1 MENYELII
9 NFFRGIGAER
19 EANDYLKLFKKGNPA
34 RFAVIKVG
42 GRILE
47 QNLSMLA
54 LDLAFLSNLDL
65 FPVVI
70 HGGGP
75 QIDVELQKHGIEFR
89 KKDGIRV
96 TPREAIPVLKTVLDK
111 ANRELVDRIHADG
124 GTAVGLTEG
133 IFSAEKHPDPDLG
146 YVGVVTGVNLEPI
159 FKAIRKDQVPIVSPL
174 GFDADG
180 QAYNINADTA
190 ARAMVL
196 ALKPKKYILITEE
209 GGIRGATGRI
219 ISTINCANDYDYLIK
234 SGIVY
239 GGMLLKLTEAKT
251 LLEQIGTP
259 MVVEITSPGKLL
271 KELFTVQGGGTFIKL
286 GSEVHTFKD
295 YRKTS
300 TPRLRGLIESSFGRK
315 LVNGFFAKPP
325 HAVILEENYR
335 GAAVLRK
342 VQSMYYLDKFAVRE
356 GAQGEGIGSDLWE
369 VIEKDY
375 PKVFWRARPENPVNL
390 WYFKH
395 CDGVRKFEKWFVY
408 WMGLNERQIKEAIA
422 YALEQPESLLPF
434 PAKPAAAQ
442 P

>member
-9 NFFRGIGAER
+9 NFFKGIGAER

-96 TPREAIPVLKTVLDK
+96 TPREAIPVLKTVLDR

-124 GTAVGLTEG
+124 GTALGLTEG
-133 IFSAEKHPDPDLG
+133 IFTAEKHPDPDLG
-146 YVGVVTGVNLEPI
+146 YVGVVKGVDLEPL
-159 FKAIRKDQVPIVSPL
+159 FKAIRKDQIPVVSPV
-174 GFDADG
+174 GFDASG
-180 QAYNINADTA
+180 QAFNINADTA

-209 GGIRGATGRI
+209 GGIRGANGKI
-219 ISTINCANDYDYLIK
+219 ISTINLANDYDYLVK
-234 SGIVY
+234 SNIVY
-239 GGMLLKLTEAKT
+239 GGMMLKLTEAKS
-251 LLEQIGTP
+251 LLEQIGAP
-259 MVVEITSPGKLL
+259 MVVEITSPEKLL
-271 KELFTVQGGGTFIKL
+271 RELFTVHGGGTFIKL
-286 GSEVHTFKD
+286 GSTVKVHKD
-295 YRKTS
+295 FRRIS
-300 TPRLRGLIESSFGRK
+300 LQRLRGIIEASFSRK
-315 LVNGFFAKPP
+315 LVNGYFRKPP
-325 HAVILEENYR
+325 HAVILEENYL
-335 GAAVLRK
+335 GAAILRK
-342 VQSMYYLDKFAVRE
+342 VRSMFYLDKFAVRE

-369 VIEKDY
+369 IIEAKY
-375 PKVFWRARPENPVNL
+375 PRVFWRARPENPVND
-390 WYFKH
+390 WYFRH
-395 CDGVRKFEKWFVY
+395 CDGLRKFDRWYVY
-408 WMGLNERQIKEAIA
+408 WMGLNEKQIKQAVQF
-422 YALEQPESLLPF
+422 ALEQPETMVPHPVKSA
-434 PAKPAAAQ
+434 AKH
-442 P
+442 

>member
-9 NFFRGIGAER
+9 NFFKGIGAER

-96 TPREAIPVLKTVLDK
+96 TPPAAIPVLKTVLDK

-133 IFSAEKHPDPDLG
+133 IFTAEKHPDPDLG
-146 YVGVVTGVNLEPI
+146 YVGVVKGVNLEPI

-174 GFDADG
+174 GFDAKG

-251 LLEQIGTP
+251 LLEQIGAP
-259 MVVEITSPGKLL
+259 MVVEITSPEKLL

-286 GSEVHTFKD
+286 GSEVRAHKD
-295 YRKTS
+295 FRKLS
-300 TPRLRGLIESSFGRK
+300 TQRLRGLIESSFARK
-315 LVNGFFAKPP
+315 LVKGYFGKPP
-325 HAVILEENYR
+325 HAVILEENYQ
-335 GAAVLRK
+335 GVAVLRK
-342 VQSMYYLDKFAVRE
+342 VQTMFYLDKFAVHE
-356 GAQGEGIGSDLWE
+356 GAQGEGIGSDIWE
-369 VIEKDY
+369 IIEKEY
-375 PKVFWRARPENPVNL
+375 PRVFWRARPENPVNP

-395 CDGVRKFEKWFVY
+395 CDGVRKFDRWYVY
-408 WMGLNERQIKEAIA
+408 WMGLNEKQIKQAIA
-422 YALEQPESLLPF
+422 YALEQPETMIPHPGKTASTAP
-434 PAKPAAAQ
+434 
-442 P
+442 